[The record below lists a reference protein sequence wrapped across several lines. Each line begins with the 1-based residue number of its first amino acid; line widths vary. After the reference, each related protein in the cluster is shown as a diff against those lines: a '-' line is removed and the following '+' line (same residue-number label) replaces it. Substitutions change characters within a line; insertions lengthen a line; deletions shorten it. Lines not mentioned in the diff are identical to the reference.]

1 MKRYRAC
8 AALSLVL
15 PLAACRSA
23 AGPAPEPAALRPGA
37 EPALS
42 TTPTGAEA
50 PAAAPGSAPRAGA
63 LELGDPYFPGLG
75 NGGYEV
81 EHYDLALDLEL
92 DSDALEGVA
101 TLRLRAL
108 HDLERFS
115 LDLYGFEVTGVTLDG
130 APVSFERNAPV
141 LGPRGERAQ
150 STELLIE
157 PATPLTRD
165 AQFVVAVSY
174 EGEPGARPDPSV
186 PFLPGTGWQRLESG
200 VYVMSECIGAA
211 GWFPC
216 NDHPRDKAS
225 FAFRVTVEEPY
236 TAAANGLLREVV
248 DHGERRTFVFDA
260 PDPMAT
266 YLATLC
272 VAEFAK
278 LEQTGPRG
286 IPVTTYHP
294 PEASEEELEPFRRQP
309 EVLEFLETRF
319 GPYPFV
325 AAGAV
330 VAHEGLPGAL
340 ECQTLAVYGRGL
352 PIEVVVHE
360 LAHQWYG
367 DCVSPDLWRDMWLNE
382 GFASYSEWLWAEH
395 EGGPEAYERE
405 VRSAYRGLRDR
416 KVGSPFDPGVA
427 SVFSARVYTR
437 GAMVLHGL
445 RREVGDE
452 SFFRILR
459 SWGEAHHDGNAS
471 TADFTAHAAQVA
483 GRDLTGFFDDWLYAP
498 VTPEVAV
505 YEEPAPSG
513 G

>member
-1 MKRYRAC
+1 MERF
-8 AALSLVL
+8 AAPVSLL
-15 PLAACRSA
+15 LALALAACRSA
-23 AGPAPEPAALRPGA
+23 SAPATPPATPESSLPPATTAPEPAS

-42 TTPTGAEA
+42 PV
-50 PAAAPGSAPRAGA
+50 APRAGA
-63 LELGDPYFPGLG
+63 LEIGDPYYPGLG

-81 EHYDLALDLEL
+81 EHYDLTLDLEL
-92 DSDALEGVA
+92 DSDALEAVA

-115 LDLYGFEVTGVTLDG
+115 LDLYGFEVSSVTLDG
-130 APVSFERNAPV
+130 APVRFERNEPV
-141 LGPRGERAQ
+141 LGPRGERARP
-150 STELLIE
+150 TELLIE
-157 PATPLTRD
+157 PVTPLASG
-165 AQFVVAVSY
+165 AQFVVAVAY
-174 EGEPGARPDPSV
+174 EGEPGPRPDPAV

-200 VYVMSECIGAA
+200 VYVMSECIGAS

-216 NDHPRDKAS
+216 NDHPRDKATYG
-225 FAFRVTVEEPY
+225 FRVTVEEPY
-236 TAAANGLLREVV
+236 TAAANGLLREVI

-260 PDPMAT
+260 PDPMTT

-272 VAEFAK
+272 VAEFGK
-278 LEQTGPRG
+278 FEQEGPRG

-367 DCVSPDLWRDMWLNE
+367 NCVSPDLWRDMWLNE

-395 EGGPEAYERE
+395 EGGSEAYESE
-405 VRSAYRGLRDR
+405 VRSAYGQLRGA
-416 KVGSPFDPGVA
+416 KVGSPFDTGVGA
-427 SVFSARVYTR
+427 VFSARVYTR

-452 SFFRILR
+452 TFFRILR
-459 SWGEAHHDGNAS
+459 TWVEAHHNDNAS
-471 TADFTAHAAQVA
+471 TADFTAHAAREA
-483 GRDLTGFFDDWLYAP
+483 GRDLTAFFDAWLFAP
-498 VTPEVAV
+498 VTPEVAA
-505 YEEPAPSG
+505 YEEPAPAG